1 MAQKKSRRWLTIG
14 ILGLSSLVFIGMSI
28 IPLIGGIMSQRSAP
42 STSTTATPA
51 ANAAT
56 SPEAAQKEEA
66 SYELVLKRNP
76 DDKTALGGLVEA
88 RLKLI
93 QLGVRQPKDVIDP
106 LTKLAKLNPDQILF
120 TTMLAQAQAQAGDL
134 TSAAQTYQSA
144 LAKEPTNTEAL
155 QGYVFL
161 LLKQQ
166 QTAAA
171 LDTLQQAIVTAK
183 QKNQQQPGSADI
195 LALELLSADVYLA
208 QQKPTEAIAL
218 YDRLRKES
226 PNDFR
231 PVVAKGIVMR
241 NQGKNAEA
249 LSLFQTASSLAPAQ
263 FKDKI
268 QPLIASVQTPS
279 AGTATTA
286 PSAAPSPLP

>member
-42 STSTTATPA
+42 PTSTTATPA

-166 QTAAA
+166 QTAVA
-171 LDTLQQAIVTAK
+171 LDTLQKAVATAK
-183 QKNQQQPGSADI
+183 QKNQQQPGSADT

-208 QQKPTEAIAL
+208 QQKTTAAIAL
-218 YDRLRKES
+218 YDRLRKEA

-231 PVVAKGIVMR
+231 PAVAKGIVMR

-263 FKDKI
+263 MKDKI

-279 AGTATTA
+279 AGTSTA
-286 PSAAPSPLP
+286 APTAAPSPLP

>member
-42 STSTTATPA
+42 PTSTTATPA

-106 LTKLAKLNPDQILF
+106 LTKLVKLNPDQILF

-134 TSAAQTYQSA
+134 TSAAQTYQRA

-166 QTAAA
+166 QTAVA
-171 LDTLQQAIVTAK
+171 LDTLQKAVATAK
-183 QKNQQQPGSADI
+183 QKNQQQPGSADT

-208 QQKPTEAIAL
+208 QQKTTAAIAL
-218 YDRLRKES
+218 YDRLRKEA

-231 PVVAKGIVMR
+231 PAVAKGIVMR

-263 FKDKI
+263 MKDKI

-279 AGTATTA
+279 AGTSTA
-286 PSAAPSPLP
+286 APTAAPSPLP

>member
-1 MAQKKSRRWLTIG
+1 VAQKQTRRWLTISV
-14 ILGLSSLVFIGMSI
+14 LGLSSLVFIGMSI
-28 IPLIGGIMSQRSAP
+28 IPLVGGIMEQRSAP
-42 STSTTATPA
+42 PVSSTATPA
-51 ANAAT
+51 ANAET
-56 SPEAAQKEEA
+56 SPEAAQKDEA

-93 QLGVRQPKDVIDP
+93 QLGVRQPKDVIEP
-106 LTKLAKLNPDQILF
+106 LTKLAKLNPDQLLF
-120 TTMLAQAQAQAGDL
+120 TTMLAQAQAQSGDL
-134 TSAAQTYQSA
+134 TSATQTYQSV
-144 LAKEPTNTEAL
+144 LAKEPTNTEAV
-155 QGYVFL
+155 QGYIFL

-171 LDTLQQAIVTAK
+171 LDTLDKAIATAK
-183 QKNQQQPGSADI
+183 QKNQQQPGSADT

-208 QQKPTEAIAL
+208 QQKPAEAIAL
-218 YDRLRKES
+218 YDRLRKEA

-231 PVVAKGIVMR
+231 PAVAKGIVMR

-249 LSLFQTASSLAPAQ
+249 LALFQTASSLAPAQ
-263 FKDKI
+263 IKDKI

-279 AGTATTA
+279 AATSPT
-286 PSAAPSPLP
+286 PPTSTSPLP